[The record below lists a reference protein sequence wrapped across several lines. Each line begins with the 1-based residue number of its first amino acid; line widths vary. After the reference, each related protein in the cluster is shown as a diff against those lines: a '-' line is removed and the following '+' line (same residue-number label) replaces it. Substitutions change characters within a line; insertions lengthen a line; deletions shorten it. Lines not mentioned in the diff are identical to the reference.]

1 MRGGLGLCGLWLVSR
16 GDGWLWFCRRG
27 QGAVGNFAMSAP
39 VMLITGGA
47 QRIGAEIARTL
58 HATGATIAI
67 HYRRSQMAAE
77 ALVAE
82 LCRTRAASAAA
93 FQADFL
99 GSAAPTQ
106 LIDKVIQQFGRLD
119 GLINNASSFFA
130 TPIGTIESAQWDDL
144 VGSNLRTPLFL
155 AQAAAPHLAAT
166 KGCIV
171 NVTDIHA
178 ERPLK
183 GYPVYCAAKAGLLGL
198 TRSLAVE
205 LAPLVR
211 VNAVAPGAII
221 WPDGSDA
228 PTADFPPDEQA
239 AIIEHSLLKRLG
251 APSDIARTVR
261 FLVLDAPYIT
271 GQVINVDGGRSAHL

>member
-1 MRGGLGLCGLWLVSR
+1 V
-16 GDGWLWFCRRG
+16 
-27 QGAVGNFAMSAP
+27 NPP
-39 VMLITGGA
+39 VVLITGGA

-58 HATGATIAI
+58 HATGTRIAI
-67 HYRRSQMAAE
+67 HYNRSHSAAE
-77 ALVAE
+77 SLVAE
-82 LCRTRAASAAA
+82 LCLQREASAAA

-99 GSAAPTQ
+99 DNSSPTD
-106 LIDKVIQQFGRLD
+106 LIDAVIRHYGRLD

-130 TPIGTIESAQWDDL
+130 TAVGTIDSAHWDDL

-155 AQAAAPHLAAT
+155 AQAAAPHLIAS

-205 LAPLVR
+205 LAPNVR
-211 VNAVAPGAII
+211 VNAVAPGAIL
-221 WPDGSDA
+221 WPTGSDA
-228 PTADFPPDEQA
+228 PSADFPPDQQA

-251 APSDIARTVR
+251 SPSDIARTVR

-271 GQVINVDGGRSAHL
+271 GQVINVDGGRSAYL